1 MARYVGLHTLPVS
14 PGRCSA
20 RRPRRSANSD
30 HQPSSRPTASFKDG
44 KVVCEWESPGKAEVA
59 AAYQKL
65 GFPFDEIVQVDAIC
79 DAGAEGV
86 TTNDL

>member
-1 MARYVGLHTLPVS
+1 MSGNF
-14 PGRCSA
+14 PGHL
-20 RRPRRSANSD
+20 RSRSEDLSRALTRSD
-30 HQPSSRPTASFKDG
+30 SYG
-44 KVVCEWESPGKAEVA
+44 KVVCEWESPGKSEVA